1 MIKSK
6 LFYFVFLI
14 FLFAAVQVQFGEQK
28 AAPKGSVNPGEEIPV
43 PIQVTFK
50 NNSSHSIMV
59 HVLSTDIIISSYPL
73 EAKNVLEIAVEY
85 GQTVRLEYP
94 TCPNRTD
101 LKQMGALNE
110 LSRTVLIRDDRETV
124 FIEEKFSGQRV
135 KGKGT
140 LRIPDVLISEPQMAG
155 CQDMKTRKSDINQPE
170 NKNKKPGVPGVGK
183 TDEKLNPKVLP
194 EQLKKKRDKQKVKK
208 TRKEDPTQ
216 PKNKTEKDKKKKN

>member
-14 FLFAAVQVQFGEQK
+14 FLFAAVQAQFAEQK
-28 AAPKGSVNPGEEIPV
+28 AAPTGSVNPGEEIPV

-85 GQTVRLEYP
+85 GHSVRLEYP

-110 LSRTVLIRDDRETV
+110 LSRTVLIRDDQETV

-135 KGKGT
+135 KGKGK
-140 LRIPDVLISEPQMAG
+140 LSIPDVLISEPQNEG
-155 CQDMKTRKSDINQPE
+155 CLDMKTRKADINQPE
-170 NKNKKPGVPGVGK
+170 NKDKKPGVPGVGK
-183 TDEKLNPKVLP
+183 TDEKLDPKLLQ

-208 TRKEDPTQ
+208 TRKEDPNQ
-216 PKNKTEKDKKKKN
+216 PENKTEKDKKKKN

>member
-1 MIKSK
+1 MNKSK
-6 LFYFVFLI
+6 LLYFMFLI
-14 FLFAAVQVQFGEQK
+14 FFIAAVQAQFAEQK
-28 AAPKGSVNPGEEIPV
+28 AIPTGSVNPGEKIPV

-59 HVLSTDIIISSYPL
+59 HVLSADIIISSYPL

-85 GQTVRLEYP
+85 GHTVRLEYP

-124 FIEEKFSGQRV
+124 FIEEKFSGQQV

-140 LRIPDVLISEPQMAG
+140 LRIPDVLISEPQMGG
-155 CQDMKTRKSDINQPE
+155 CQKMNTRKSDINQPE
-170 NKNKKPGVPGVGK
+170 NKNKKTGVPGVNK
-183 TDEKLNPKVLP
+183 TDEKLNPKFLQ
-194 EQLKKKRDKQKVKK
+194 EQLKKKRDKQKVKT
-208 TRKEDPTQ
+208 TRKEDPNQ
-216 PKNKTEKDKKKKN
+216 PENKTKKDKKKKN

>member
-6 LFYFVFLI
+6 LFYFVFFM

-28 AAPKGSVNPGEEIPV
+28 AAPTGSVIPGEEIPV

-59 HVLSTDIIISSYPL
+59 HVLSADIIISSYPL

-85 GQTVRLEYP
+85 GHTVRLEYP

-110 LSRTVLIRDDRETV
+110 LSRTVLIRDDRDTV

-135 KGKGT
+135 KGKGK
-140 LRIPDVLISEPQMAG
+140 LRIPDVLISEPQMGG
-155 CQDMKTRKSDINQPE
+155 CQDMKKQKSDINQPE

-183 TDEKLNPKVLP
+183 IDEKVNRKVLQ
-194 EQLKKKRDKQKVKK
+194 EQLKKERDKKKVKR
-208 TRKEDPTQ
+208 TRKEDPTR
-216 PKNKTEKDKKKKN
+216 PENKTEKDKKKKN

>member
-14 FLFAAVQVQFGEQK
+14 FLFAAVQAQFAEQK
-28 AAPKGSVNPGEEIPV
+28 AAPTGSVNPGEEIPV
-43 PIQVTFK
+43 PIQVTFE

-73 EAKNVLEIAVEY
+73 EAKNVLKIAVEY
-85 GQTVRLEYP
+85 GHTVRLEYP

-110 LSRTVLIRDDRETV
+110 LSRTVLIKDDRETV

-135 KGKGT
+135 KGKGK
-140 LRIPDVLISEPQMAG
+140 LSIPDVLISEPQMGG
-155 CQDMKTRKSDINQPE
+155 CQKMKTRKSDINQPE
-170 NKNKKPGVPGVGK
+170 NKDKKPKP
-183 TDEKLNPKVLP
+183 DEKLNRGNPLNPKNLQ
-194 EQLKKKRDKQKVKK
+194 ERLKKKDDKKKVKT
-208 TRKEDPTQ
+208 TRKEDPNQ
-216 PKNKTEKDKKKKN
+216 PEKKTKKDKKKKN